1 MSLGGL
7 ALGLALAA
15 GIAGLAYRAGALT
28 RDGALGAVL
37 VGGLT
42 FAGGGLTAA
51 LLLIAFFV
59 TSSGLSRLGGWRKQ
73 RLGETFSQRP
83 RRNLA
88 QVLANGGVA
97 AGLALLHGLRPEVR
111 WLAGLTGALAAAA
124 ADTWATE
131 VGMLFGRWP
140 RLVTTGRRVPPGTSG
155 GVTLEGTLAS
165 LAGAAFLAGLGGAL
179 LGGHALAA
187 GAWAGGV
194 AGALVDSLL
203 GATVQAVYRCPACS
217 LETEQHPRHRCG
229 AATQQ
234 VRGWRW
240 MNNDT
245 VNLLATV
252 TGALVAITWMWT

>member
-15 GIAGLAYRAGALT
+15 VTAGLAYRAGALA
-28 RDGALGAVL
+28 RGGALGAVL

-42 FAGGGLTAA
+42 FAGGGLAAA
-51 LLLIAFFV
+51 LLLIAFFA

-73 RLGETFSQRP
+73 RLGEAFSQRP
-83 RRNLA
+83 QRNLA

-97 AGLALLHGLRPEVR
+97 AGLALLHGLRPEAR

-140 RLVTTGRRVPPGTSG
+140 RLVTTGRQVPPGTSG

-165 LAGAAFLAGLGGAL
+165 LAGAALLAGLGGAL
-179 LGGHALAA
+179 LGDGALAV

-203 GATVQAVYRCPACS
+203 GATLQAVYRCPACGQ
-217 LETEQHPRHRCG
+217 ETEQHPLHRCG
-229 AATQQ
+229 ETTHPA
-234 VRGWRW
+234 RGWCW

-252 TGALVAITWMWT
+252 TGALVAIGWTWK